1 MKRLSSENSPNGTRD
16 EMSAIFFI
24 VSSLYGLFFGPSNWI
39 WPLTFFFIKPAA
51 AAARPDGLKLLLTS
65 LSTNAFS
72 KVEA

>member
-1 MKRLSSENSPNGTRD
+1 
-16 EMSAIFFI
+16 MSASFFI

-51 AAARPDGLKLLLTS
+51 AAAAAAAAARPDGLKLLLTS